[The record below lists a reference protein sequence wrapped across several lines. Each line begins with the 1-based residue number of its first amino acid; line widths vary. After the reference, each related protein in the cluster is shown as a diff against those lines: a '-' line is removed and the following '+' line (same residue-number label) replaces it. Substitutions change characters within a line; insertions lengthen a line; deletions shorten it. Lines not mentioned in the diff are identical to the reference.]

1 MEINEDALKNFQNSK
16 FDFVDAKGND
26 VDYNNLTDDVTYTL
40 RDGKT
45 VVEDDMKAQDVV
57 DTINNEY
64 GKTLNVRFNN

>member
-26 VDYNNLTDDVTYTL
+26 VDYNNLTDDVTYML

-64 GKTLNVRFNN
+64 GKTLNV